1 MPESIKASID
11 ATKVSYKNLGSS
23 GLRVSFPIFGTMG
36 LGSSKWL
43 PSILDEEESILLLKA
58 AYDRGLTT
66 WDTANMYCNGVG
78 EEVIGKAIRQH
89 EIPREKVVLMTK
101 VGITLADDVGVFAP
115 PFNPAM
121 NETKDYVNRGGK
133 SKAFLDNS
141 NISLIFKPGLSRRA
155 IFRAVDASLKRLGT
169 DYIDLL
175 QIHRLDNITPWE
187 ETMKAL
193 HDLVQMGKVLY
204 IGAST
209 MWASEFIQLQNL
221 AERNGWTKFV
231 SMQNLYHLL
240 YREEEREM
248 IRYCKQTGVGII
260 PWSSMAGGSLAR
272 PLGEE
277 YKSYRSENHGPKLTE
292 ADKEIVGRVEEIA
305 KKRGWKMAHVAL
317 AWHKAKGSIPIVG
330 FNSTKRM
337 EDAFELMD
345 KELTDDEVKHLEE
358 PYVAKSPQGMNG

>member
-1 MPESIKASID
+1 
-11 ATKVSYKNLGSS
+11 
-23 GLRVSFPIFGTMG
+23 
-36 LGSSKWL
+36 
-43 PSILDEEESILLLKA
+43 
-58 AYDRGLTT
+58 
-66 WDTANMYCNGVG
+66 
-78 EEVIGKAIRQH
+78 
-89 EIPREKVVLMTK
+89 
-101 VGITLADDVGVFAP
+101 
-115 PFNPAM
+115 
-121 NETKDYVNRGGK
+121 
-133 SKAFLDNS
+133 
-141 NISLIFKPGLSRRA
+141 
-155 IFRAVDASLKRLGT
+155 
-169 DYIDLL
+169 
-175 QIHRLDNITPWE
+175 
-187 ETMKAL
+187 MKAL

-260 PWSSMAGGSLAR
+260 PWSPMAGGSLAR

-277 YKSYRSENHGPKLTE
+277 YKSYRSESFGPKLTT
-292 ADKEIVGRVEEIA
+292 ADKEIIGRVEKIA
-305 KKRGWKMAHVAL
+305 KKRGWKMSHVAL

-345 KELTDDEVKHLEE
+345 KELTDDEIKHLEE